1 MSPPIVSPRAN
12 EVLRRKLAKAS
23 SCRLSHCPG
32 LARSYQQRRAGL
44 GAEDASVLVPEGQ
57 TRSHIPRRRRRAPTC
72 QTSRIED
79 HCNGDKSRKRS
90 AKSSLSIPFLS
101 PPPGG
106 VSCRATRRVRWA
118 KVCPRHS
125 LGLTPYRLALCL
137 FQWPTGLADGFGLKE
152 TTLPATGR
160 IHPGKWVPR
169 SPARDSASEPPTVCF
184 WWVHPLLPGES
195 LHDSPQQECTNRGYL
210 NIIEMF
216 CQLLL
221 AGQFHLRRAWPPAG
235 LAGPYPF
242 SHGGTRTRNTLLEH
256 RCSIQGRK

>member
-57 TRSHIPRRRRRAPTC
+57 TRSHIPRRHRRAPTC
-72 QTSRIED
+72 QTARIED

-90 AKSSLSIPFLS
+90 AKSNLSIPFLS

-160 IHPGKWVPR
+160 IHPRKMGPPFPGSGFGLRTPYCMFLVGAPLAARRISPR
-169 SPARDSASEPPTVCF
+169 LAPARM
-184 WWVHPLLPGES
+184 H
-195 LHDSPQQECTNRGYL
+195 QQG
-210 NIIEMF
+210 I
-216 CQLLL
+216 
-221 AGQFHLRRAWPPAG
+221 
-235 LAGPYPF
+235 
-242 SHGGTRTRNTLLEH
+242 S
-256 RCSIQGRK
+256 